1 MRGYEAGVSIEA
13 DPPEIWSVLVDAP
26 GYATWDSGVERVEGR
41 IAPGERLRVYSKLS
55 RRAFPVRVT
64 EYLPGLRLRWSGG
77 LLMGM
82 FRGERTFELAQESA
96 GTTHFVVREIYSGVM
111 LPLVW
116 RRMPDLGPSF
126 VQFAEGLKRRV
137 ES

>member
-1 MRGYEAGVSIEA
+1 MKAYEAGVSIDA

-41 IAPGERLRVYSKLS
+41 IAPGERLKVYSKLT

-64 EYLPGLRLRWSGG
+64 EYLPGLRMRWSGG
-77 LLMGM
+77 LLMGL
-82 FRGERTFELAQESA
+82 FRGERTFELAQEIA
-96 GTTHFVVREIYSGVM
+96 GTTYFRVREVYSGVM
-111 LPLVW
+111 LPLIL
-116 RRMPDLGPSF
+116 RTMPDLGQSF

-137 ES
+137 EA